1 MGPVKY
7 GFIGRISQ
15 RIAFKVLFAGLLIA
29 LVAIVSNRLVM
40 THRGANATS
49 YVSDSSMKMPS
60 YLPLGAT
67 IFRQTQPGSSSHPKV
82 SGVVYRLPGKPAQ
95 GSPTYPFRIISISET
110 PVTLLLNHTFPQ
122 MSFTTNAKEN
132 MKTNFTVNGG
142 PARLYSSSDSN
153 GWNQLDWIT
162 NGVETSLGTC
172 SSCDVSVSQ
181 LFRIAQSMS

>member
-1 MGPVKY
+1 MGPAKY
-7 GFIGRISQ
+7 DLIARIS
-15 RIAFKVLFAGLLIA
+15 RSIGFKVLVAGLVLV
-29 LVAIVSNRLVM
+29 LVAVVSNRLLM
-40 THRGANATS
+40 THGAAKATS
-49 YVSDSSMKMPS
+49 PVSDSSMKTPS
-60 YLPLGAT
+60 YLPRGAT
-67 IFRQTQPGSSSHPKV
+67 IFRQTQEGSSSQPKG

-110 PVTLLLNHTFPQ
+110 PITLLLNHTFPQ

-132 MKTNFTVNGG
+132 LKTNFTVNGG

-153 GWNQLDWIT
+153 GWDQLDWIT

-172 SSCDVSVSQ
+172 SSCDVSLSQ